1 MKYLE
6 SRKKLIKIIE
16 SSAGNFLTQKE
27 EMKMRQMRYYRELCL
42 SEIKSYRYYV
52 KYAEKNPELRG
63 KIGLYKELI
72 RLRKKE
78 SVIVANLIEKKD
90 FVGFVQAVSK
100 FARES
105 GLANTEENGR
115 MKLS

>member
-1 MKYLE
+1 MKYIE

-27 EMKMRQMRYYRELCL
+27 DMKLRQMRYYRELCL
-42 SEIKSYRYYV
+42 SEIKYYRYCLN
-52 KYAEKNPELRG
+52 YAKRNPELRG
-63 KIGLYKELI
+63 KVVLYKELI

-115 MKLS
+115 MKLL